1 VIQVAGI
8 AVAAVLLLEPT
19 VADFSAR
26 AARVDRSADRSAE
39 LWLDAV
45 LDEVEPE
52 AIIVSWWSYST
63 PLWYA
68 QQIEGL
74 RRDIFVADDRTRLDL
89 NLGDLTTVIDGNL
102 GARPVYAIRIDPN
115 EIRTLMERYNMTP
128 LASPIAG
135 NVYRITPRV
144 SAAAPAR
151 P

>member
-1 VIQVAGI
+1 
-8 AVAAVLLLEPT
+8 
-19 VADFSAR
+19 
-26 AARVDRSADRSAE
+26 VDDSADRSAQI
-39 LWLDAV
+39 WLDAV

-68 QQIEGL
+68 QQIEGR

-89 NLGDLTTVIDGNL
+89 NLGDLSTVIDGNL
-102 GARPVYAIRIDPN
+102 GVRPVYAIRIDQN
-115 EIRTLMERYNMTP
+115 EMRTLMERYNVTP

-144 SAAAPAR
+144 SAASPAR